1 MVKFFAKYPTF
12 GTKNNR
18 KTSSYQQMSPYYW
31 WWEYLRRNKD
41 YLECCE
47 NEGKGKLSEL
57 YKDFGDVRGDS
68 FREWWRVKA
77 VPLFAEKQSDIRV
90 GEIQCKD
97 EIPNE
102 WNKEDLMILK
112 ISLGM
117 DKKSIKKIFNQILK
131 KRHSTERGRPVQ
143 KFGKSTA
150 KYPINQ
156 NFTIDNLRI
165 GLEVYD
171 LYKSTREGD
180 EKLKLWEIGVAKRL
194 LADSM
199 PEPKDTNGE
208 KLIKRNRMAA
218 TVSRYI
224 KQAEGRVENVGK
236 GVFP

>member
-41 YLECCE
+41 YLGCCE

-90 GEIQCKD
+90 GEIQSKD

-131 KRHSTERGRPVQ
+131 KRHTTERGRPVQ

-171 LYKSTREGD
+171 LYKSTREGN

-224 KQAEGRVENVGK
+224 KQAEKRIENVGK
-236 GVFP
+236 GIFP

>member
-1 MVKFFAKYPTF
+1 
-12 GTKNNR
+12 
-18 KTSSYQQMSPYYW
+18 MSPYYW

-41 YLECCE
+41 YLECCQ
-47 NEGKGKLSEL
+47 NKGKGKLSEL
-57 YKDFGDVRGDS
+57 YKDFGDIRGES

-77 VPLFAEKQSDIRV
+77 VSLFAEKQSDIRV
-90 GEIQCKD
+90 GEIQSKD

-131 KRHSTERGRPVQ
+131 ERHSTERGRPVK

-156 NFTIDNLRI
+156 NYTIDNLRI

-180 EKLKLWEIGVAKRL
+180 KKLKLWEIGVAKRL

-218 TVSRYI
+218 TVGRYI

>member
-12 GTKNNR
+12 GTKHNR
-18 KTSSYQQMSPYYW
+18 KTASYQQMSPYYW

-47 NEGKGKLSEL
+47 KEGKGKLSEL
-57 YKDFGDVRGDS
+57 YKDFGDVREGS

-77 VPLFAEKQSDIRV
+77 VPLFAEKRSDIRV
-90 GEIQCKD
+90 DEVQSKD
-97 EIPNE
+97 EVPSE
-102 WNKEDLMILK
+102 WDKKDLMILK
-112 ISLGM
+112 ISLEM
-117 DKKSIKKIFNQILK
+117 DKKSIKRIFNQILK
-131 KRHSTERGRPVQ
+131 RHTTERGRPAQ

-165 GLEVYD
+165 GLEIYD
-171 LYKSTREGD
+171 LYKRTRTGED
-180 EKLKLWEIGVAKRL
+180 KLKLWEIGVELRL
-194 LADSM
+194 LPDSM
-199 PEPKDTNGE
+199 PHPKDSNGE

-224 KQAEGRVENVGK
+224 KQAEKRIENVAK

>member
-41 YLECCE
+41 YLGCCE

-57 YKDFGDVRGDS
+57 YKDFGDVRGDG

-90 GEIQCKD
+90 GEIQSKD

-131 KRHSTERGRPVQ
+131 KRHTTERGRPVQ

-171 LYKSTREGD
+171 LYKSTREGN

-224 KQAEGRVENVGK
+224 KQAEKRIENVGK
-236 GVFP
+236 GIFP

>member
-47 NEGKGKLSEL
+47 SEGKGKLSEL

-90 GEIQCKD
+90 GEIQSKD

-117 DKKSIKKIFNQILK
+117 DKKSIIKIFNQILK

-180 EKLKLWEIGVAKRL
+180 KKLKLWEIGVAKRL

-218 TVSRYI
+218 TVGRYI

>member
-1 MVKFFAKYPTF
+1 
-12 GTKNNR
+12 
-18 KTSSYQQMSPYYW
+18 MSPYYW

-47 NEGKGKLSEL
+47 KDGNGKLSDL
-57 YKDFGDVRGDS
+57 YKDFGDVRGES

-77 VPLFAEKQSDIRV
+77 VPLFAEKRSDIRV
-90 GEIQCKD
+90 DEIENKD
-97 EIPNE
+97 EIPSE
-102 WNKEDLMILK
+102 WDKEDLMILR

-131 KRHSTERGRPVQ
+131 KRHTTERGRPVQ

-171 LYKSTREGD
+171 LYKNTREGD
-180 EKLKLWEIGVAKRL
+180 KKLKLWEIGVAKRL

-199 PEPKDTNGE
+199 PHPNDDNGE
-208 KLIKRNRMAA
+208 KLLKRNRMAA
-218 TVSRYI
+218 TVGRYI
-224 KQAEGRVENVGK
+224 KQAEKRIENVGK

>member
-1 MVKFFAKYPTF
+1 
-12 GTKNNR
+12 
-18 KTSSYQQMSPYYW
+18 MSPYYW
-31 WWEYLRRNKD
+31 WWEYLRRNND
-41 YLECCE
+41 YLKCCE

-57 YKDFGDVRGDS
+57 YKDFGDVRGES

-77 VPLFAEKQSDIRV
+77 VPLFAEKRSDIRV
-90 GEIQCKD
+90 DEVETKD

-102 WNKEDLMILK
+102 WDKEDLMILK

-131 KRHSTERGRPVQ
+131 KRHTTERGRPVQ

-180 EKLKLWEIGVAKRL
+180 KKLKLWEIGVEKRL

-199 PEPKDTNGE
+199 PHPNDDNGE
-208 KLIKRNRMAA
+208 KLLKRNRMAA
-218 TVSRYI
+218 TVGRYI
-224 KQAEGRVENVGK
+224 KQAEKRIENIGRGI
-236 GVFP
+236 FP

>member
-12 GTKNNR
+12 GTKHNR
-18 KTSSYQQMSPYYW
+18 KTASYQQTSPYYW

-41 YLECCE
+41 YLKCCE
-47 NEGKGKLSEL
+47 NNGKGKLSDL

-68 FREWWRVKA
+68 FREWWRDKA

-90 GEIQCKD
+90 DEIDSKD
-97 EIPNE
+97 EVPNE
-102 WNKEDLMILK
+102 WDKEDLLILSV
-112 ISLGM
+112 SLRM

-131 KRHSTERGRPVQ
+131 KRHTTTRGRPVE
-143 KFGKSTA
+143 KFGRSTA

-171 LYKSTREGD
+171 LYKSTRDGSN
-180 EKLKLWEIGVAKRL
+180 KMKLWEIGVAKRL

-199 PEPKDTNGE
+199 PHPKDDSRE
-208 KLIKRNRMAA
+208 RLIKRNRMAA
-218 TVSRYI
+218 TVGRYI
-224 KQAEGRVENVGK
+224 KQAEKRIEYVGRGI
-236 GVFP
+236 FP

>member
-41 YLECCE
+41 YLGCCE

-90 GEIQCKD
+90 GEIQSKD

-131 KRHSTERGRPVQ
+131 KRHTTERGRPVQ

-171 LYKSTREGD
+171 LYKSTREGN

-199 PEPKDTNGE
+199 PEAKDTNGE

-224 KQAEGRVENVGK
+224 KQAEKRIENVGK
-236 GVFP
+236 GIFP

>member
-1 MVKFFAKYPTF
+1 MFEKYLKSEVKIEIKMFQ
-12 GTKNNR
+12 TKCKRVDKLLQIIR
-18 KTSSYQQMSPYYW
+18 KK
-31 WWEYLRRNKD
+31 E
-41 YLECCE
+41 
-47 NEGKGKLSEL
+47 SE
-57 YKDFGDVRGDS
+57 V
-68 FREWWRVKA
+68 
-77 VPLFAEKQSDIRV
+77 
-90 GEIQCKD
+90 
-97 EIPNE
+97 
-102 WNKEDLMILK
+102 NKEDLMILK

-180 EKLKLWEIGVAKRL
+180 KKLKLWEIGVAKRL

-218 TVSRYI
+218 TVGRYI